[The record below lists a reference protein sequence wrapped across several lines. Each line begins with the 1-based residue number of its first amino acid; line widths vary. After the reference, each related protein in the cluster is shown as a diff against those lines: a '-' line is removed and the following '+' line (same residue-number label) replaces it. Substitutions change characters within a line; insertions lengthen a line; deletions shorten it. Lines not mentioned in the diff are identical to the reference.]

1 MLEVGSCPE
10 RLHGPRLCPLTAAQR
25 TPWKSCCLRAGDPRV
40 PAAIPNCRP
49 RRMAHCCCLKPL
61 RSGCLVPQQ
70 INGMLPL
77 QTASYFSDSARF
89 SPAPAQQ
96 LQPPL
101 LPGLHRASLSLRAE
115 TRCPHTAVSDI
126 GQVEFRLPVNQH
138 RSHIRGQRLCPHLL
152 QPQLKNSMPG
162 VSPHSPPL
170 LAAPVLPTE
179 CSSPTSHPTNS
190 STKTRMNVTFSCSL

>member
-1 MLEVGSCPE
+1 MAPASALSQLPREP
-10 RLHGPRLCPLTAAQR
+10 HGRAAACVQETR
-25 TPWKSCCLRAGDPRV
+25 GA

-77 QTASYFSDSARF
+77 QTASYFSDSARS

-152 QPQLKNSMPG
+152 HPQLKNSMPG

-170 LAAPVLPTE
+170 WLHLSCPRNVLHQLPIQQI
-179 CSSPTSHPTNS
+179 HPP
-190 STKTRMNVTFSCSL
+190 RPG